1 MRNVDV
7 YSQFNRFST
16 LNMPLHVVLYR
27 QQQLHHLQLPNALF
41 YQTPTWLTAT
51 VCFTTSRPST
61 ILFIGNLPKSSSIS
75 IIPTYL
81 PTCLSSNIESYFT
94 YAVSETIYVFQMIDG
109 GLPQSVNI
117 GGFVCNLPVAGAFV
131 STISLPTYFHFEYK
145 LQCNFRLLHTIYTLV
160 YVRRSPKFRLSR
172 MS

>member
-75 IIPTYL
+75 LIPTYL

-131 STISLPTYFHFEYK
+131 STISLLIFILNINYNASLGCCIRSKHWCMYDA
-145 LQCNFRLLHTIYTLV
+145 
-160 YVRRSPKFRLSR
+160 RRSSACRV
-172 MS
+172 